1 MPETS
6 IVIKA
11 QDRYSDVVKRMS
23 SATKAFSK
31 DVESAEKGLKTL
43 SQNKVTIKMDLEKA
57 KRELRDLEKQFRATG
72 DAADLDKLNRA
83 QENYDNIARKLRA
96 VTKAAGDTEKAIA
109 KMDNRAGSSGSG
121 SKIGDF
127 GSAFAKMGGAKLL
140 GDLAK
145 DLGQTYVASAF
156 GANAGTIFSSA
167 LGSAASGAAIGS
179 MIAPGLGTAAG
190 AAIGAGLGVISGG
203 LQVQKGRDDAF
214 KTYVQDAVEGQLSE
228 MASMQSSGSSIAA
241 QRESDR
247 ISFGTLFGD
256 RSIADDYLQRLV
268 GMSNETPF
276 LYSDLT
282 AMSKT
287 LATYGYGAD
296 SILPVL
302 RTIGD
307 AGAAL
312 GMGVGDMST
321 VATALGRMRSS
332 GKTSL
337 EYLNMLNDRGINAVG
352 MLADARGVSQKEI
365 YDMISKGQLNGSET
379 VDVILQ
385 ALDEKFAGSMK
396 EQSGTFA
403 GLTSTVE
410 GLTQEMEAAMGEG
423 FNEARKAGLE
433 AQRDWLGN
441 SEQMQEAYK
450 SIGAWKASLENEK
463 ERYIR
468 EAVDAAMSSDE
479 YKQAEAEDN
488 AAKMGEIIMRAKI
501 QGMNEFNASEGAQ
514 LLLESEKSLIETVRN
529 DAEAN
534 EDYWDA
540 GYDRGQEFTKGMA
553 AAVAELGTDA
563 LSAARLVRL
572 GDTGGGHSHAAGIDY
587 VPYDNY
593 PALLHQGEAVL
604 TAEENR
610 SGRGTQPIH
619 IEIGSLSV
627 REEADVD
634 RIAAQL
640 LARME
645 LAAERG

>member
-43 SQNKVTIKMDLEKA
+43 SQNKVTLKMDLDKA
-57 KRELRDLEKQFRATG
+57 KRELRDLEKQFKATG
-72 DAADLDKLNRA
+72 DAADLDKLNEA
-83 QENYDNIARKLRA
+83 QKKYDSIARNLRA

-121 SKIGDF
+121 GKIGDF
-127 GSAFAKMGGAKLL
+127 GAAFAKMGGAKLL

-190 AAIGAGLGVISGG
+190 AAIGAGLGVLSGG

-214 KTYVQDAVEGQLSE
+214 KTYVQDAVEGQLNE

-256 RSIADDYLQRLV
+256 RGIADDYLRRLV

-312 GMGVGDMST
+312 GMGVSDMST

-396 EQSGTFA
+396 EQSGTFS

-410 GLTQEMEAAMGEG
+410 GLTQELEAAMGEG

-441 SEQMQEAYK
+441 SEQMQEAYGA
-450 SIGAWKASLENEK
+450 IGAWKASLENEK

-468 EAVDAAMSSDE
+468 EAVDAAMSDDA
-479 YKQAEAEDN
+479 YKEAEAEGD
-488 AAKMGEIIMRAKI
+488 AARMGEIIMRAKI
-501 QGMNEFNASEGAQ
+501 KGMSEFNASDGAQ
-514 LLLESEKSLIETVRN
+514 LMLESEKSLIESVRN
-529 DAEAN
+529 DTAMN

-540 GYDRGQEFTKGMA
+540 GYERGQEFTKGMA

-563 LSAARLVRL
+563 LSAARLL
-572 GDTGGGHSHAAGIDY
+572 GGGEGGGHSHAAGIDY

-610 SGRGTQPIH
+610 SGRGTQPIR
-619 IEIGSLSV
+619 IEIGNLSV